1 VNVETHEIHRSWVAV
16 LVAAGLAYVLLSQVD
31 LEAVTSWLEG
41 WRLAVTLVA
50 LSSACFWIFDRRPTV
65 IVDQHGFCDRRTG
78 VDPVPWSQI
87 ERAERCGVR
96 EIRLVLNQP
105 LEQTPKNAVFGKLSS
120 KTELVTNAWGLRIG
134 YEELVELLQGILLE
148 RVLEE

>member
-50 LSSACFWIFDRRPTV
+50 LSSACFWIFDRRPTL
-65 IVDQHGFCDRRTG
+65 IVDQHGFFDRRTA

-96 EIRLVLNQP
+96 EIRLVLSQP